1 MLVTA
6 SFWVPAYASGLSEQI
21 FGPNAQ
27 RGPLAYAFLFGFYFV
42 QYLVVFYFNS
52 ALVGAALIRLQG
64 GDPTAADGFRIAN
77 AHLSNLMG
85 YAAIAAT
92 VGVAL
97 RFAADRGG
105 RGGQWVS
112 RIGGAAWTMAS
123 YLVVPVLV
131 AEGLGPMDAV
141 KRSTQLLR
149 RTWGE
154 QVIGGVGMGLVFFL
168 VLLPLI
174 ALGTVAILAVT
185 GSGSVVLIAAVVIV
199 FVLALIGLVLVQ
211 SALGGIYTAALYRHA
226 EGGDV
231 SAFYPR
237 QLVAQAFR
245 SKPGSISRHW
255 LQLNTQGIARRSSM
269 RVEAVRDAGRLP
281 MLRPAI
287 SAIGVD
293 ARK

>member
-1 MLVTA
+1 MFQRLSNSWQLVKASADVLRADKELLVFPIVSSIVAMLVTA
-6 SFWVPAYASGLSEQI
+6 SFWVPAYATGMSEQV
-21 FGPNAQ
+21 FGPNEQ
-27 RGPLAYAFLFGFYFV
+27 RGALAYVFLFAFYFV

-64 GDPTAADGFRIAN
+64 GNPTAADGFRIAN
-77 AHLSNLMG
+77 SNVSNLMG

-112 RIGGAAWTMAS
+112 RIGGTAWTMAS

-131 AEGLGPMDAV
+131 SEGLGPMAAV

-174 ALGTVAILAVT
+174 ALGTVAIVAVAGT
-185 GSGSVVLIAAVVIV
+185 GSPVLIAAVVLV
-199 FVLALIGLVLVQ
+199 FVLALIALVLVQ

-245 SKPGSISRHW
+245 SKP
-255 LQLNTQGIARRSSM
+255 
-269 RVEAVRDAGRLP
+269 VR
-281 MLRPAI
+281 
-287 SAIGVD
+287 
-293 ARK
+293 